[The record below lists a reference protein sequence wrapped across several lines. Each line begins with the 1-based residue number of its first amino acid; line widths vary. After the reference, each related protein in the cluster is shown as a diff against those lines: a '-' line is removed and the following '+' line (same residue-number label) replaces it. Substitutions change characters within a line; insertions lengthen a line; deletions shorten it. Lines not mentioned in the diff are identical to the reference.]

1 MASRPKFF
9 LYRSG
14 QGFKLAYK
22 LQRAQ
27 DIMRHAVD
35 EIREQ
40 VKKDTSLPV
49 WAGSP
54 EQ

>member
-1 MASRPKFF
+1 MTTCA
-9 LYRSG
+9 
-14 QGFKLAYK
+14 
-22 LQRAQ
+22 
-27 DIMRHAVD
+27 AVD